1 MTLARNLLCVLAMK
15 AGNKPA
21 TRAKLLLVLGD
32 GASESE
38 AFLAG
43 LQGRGGFQLVRA
55 STAEIAEVVL
65 RDFPVSL
72 ALACAQTPADE
83 IERLVAAMERTRH
96 AVPVLAIRHAHSGE
110 AERWAQLG
118 VGILRSPLLPDAL
131 VRSVEVVLD
140 LKRKV

>member
-72 ALACAQTPADE
+72 ALACAQTPAAE
-83 IERLVAAMERTRH
+83 IERLARPIDLALH
-96 AVPVLAIRHAHSGE
+96 AVPGLVIPHAPSG
-110 AERWAQLG
+110 ATA
-118 VGILRSPLLPDAL
+118 RS
-131 VRSVEVVLD
+131 
-140 LKRKV
+140 

>member
-1 MTLARNLLCVLAMK
+1 MTLAQNLLCVLAMK

-83 IERLVAAMERTRH
+83 IERLGAAMERTRH
-96 AVPVLAIRHAHSGE
+96 ARPLLAIRHARACE
-110 AERWAQLG
+110 AWPWAQVGGG
-118 VGILRSPLLPDAL
+118 VP
-131 VRSVEVVLD
+131 VE
-140 LKRKV
+140 